1 MLPVSAG
8 IDRLLMPHFLNFLP
22 NLLEG
27 AAVTVAIL
35 LLATVL
41 AVIFAFAAGLARL
54 SGRSAVRI
62 PAVMFVEFF
71 RGTSALV
78 QLFWIYFVLPFFG
91 IHIPAMAAAVVALG
105 LNTGAYGA
113 EIVRGAVLAVPK
125 GQYEVATAFNFSP
138 YKRMRYII
146 LPQAIPAMIPA
157 FGNLLIELLK
167 ATSLVSLITVGDI
180 TYKSILYITNTMKIT
195 EIFIVIL
202 LVYFFLAQIITFL
215 MKKIELQ
222 VTHGLDYGGIQ

>member
-1 MLPVSAG
+1 
-8 IDRLLMPHFLNFLP
+8 
-22 NLLEG
+22 
-27 AAVTVAIL
+27 
-35 LLATVL
+35 
-41 AVIFAFAAGLARL
+41 
-54 SGRSAVRI
+54 
-62 PAVMFVEFF
+62 
-71 RGTSALV
+71 
-78 QLFWIYFVLPFFG
+78 
-91 IHIPAMAAAVVALG
+91 MAAAVVALG